1 MIQLPPF
8 SDVALQG
15 INDFQ
20 SNNLIR
26 QLANTQIAPSV
37 MLEVMSTIPNSG
49 QELFLRPHQTIPQ
62 GSLLPYPGVIV
73 ASTTLLP
80 NQLAENDK
88 MVCLRRHIY
97 LDGSHDYYWKSLSP
111 VFIDGQ

>member
-15 INDFQ
+15 IKDFQ

-37 MLEVMSTIPNSG
+37 MLEVMCTFMEHIFIIQRSTIPNSG

-62 GSLLPYPGVIV
+62 CSLLPYPGVIV
-73 ASTTLLP
+73 AST
-80 NQLAENDK
+80 
-88 MVCLRRHIY
+88 C
-97 LDGSHDYYWKSLSP
+97 
-111 VFIDGQ
+111 